1 MMAKNIGRIFRI
13 SGRFLCGAG
22 KAAAGLLLLLL
33 ELLAAGGVGVC
44 LLEEALAGAGCFLL
58 AAGMLPVAAYQ
69 LSFGKKRAGGVWL
82 AAGLALFIGG
92 LRQYSRVDGLS
103 PEEDLCQD
111 MGVCSAA
118 LVSEEE
124 CLASG
129 GKWRLAEGKG
139 VCYMKWSVLF
149 EKI

>member
-44 LLEEALAGAGCFLL
+44 LLEEALAGAVCFLL
-58 AAGMLPVAAYQ
+58 AAGVLPVAAYQ

-124 CLASG
+124 CRASG
-129 GKWRLAEGKG
+129 GKWRQAEGKG